1 MTRWQYITDKL
12 LPAGF
17 FGGSI
22 DREKLEGLLQE
33 RSAEG
38 WELVS
43 VVPMIGIYGI
53 TKSVLLIFKR
63 PI

>member
-1 MTRWQYITDKL
+1 MRWQYITDKI

-17 FGGSI
+17 FSTSI
-22 DREKLEGLLQE
+22 DRGKLESVLQE

-43 VVPMIGIYGI
+43 VIPICGYYGVF
-53 TKSVLLIFKR
+53 KSVLLIFKR